1 MVGGKVANGCSG
13 GSGSGGVLD
22 SLGRH
27 DSRTAAVAVVVVVVV
42 LDSRL
47 QATTGITKSSHKPLP
62 LGFGKTMEQTH

>member
-13 GSGSGGVLD
+13 EGVLD

>member
-13 GSGSGGVLD
+13 GSGGGGVLD

-27 DSRTAAVAVVVVVVV
+27 DSRTAAVAVVVVVV
-42 LDSRL
+42 LYSRL